1 MPMHG
6 ITFGRGLFETTAGR
20 VEPDSDVHFGL
31 LLIASAA
38 DREGASRDEICALL
52 WPESPADQSR
62 HSLRQALYRLRR
74 LAVPIHLRG
83 TRVVLNGE
91 DTHIDLR
98 RLMQGSAQ
106 REELLAIGTLPFLPG
121 YAPKLGPRFSGWLD
135 ALRDRA
141 NSVRRFALV
150 EAIREA
156 RTQARFRDIHKLARA
171 LLALDP
177 LNETAT
183 LALAEALV
191 MDGSK
196 VEALRMLEEYEDE
209 VGSIS
214 ESLRIPVRTL
224 RRRVSECLDDALLP
238 RRFEVP
244 FVGRDAEFTELRT
257 MFVATRAGRGQCA
270 VITGEA
276 GIGKT
281 RITNELL
288 RLAVLDGAM
297 AVTYSCTSGDAL
309 SPLSSLLTLTQA
321 LLAQPGALG
330 CSQEHLQ
337 YLRRLNTPESNPPV
351 VISGMGAEVAYAQLV
366 YALAELVA
374 AISEEAPLLIFV
386 DDAQRLHAT
395 AWRIFTDLVDR
406 LPDRRVLLVFATRQL
421 PECYATLGI
430 TGSDGRARHLRLKAL
445 AYSESR
451 NYLSAWSDKHGVVLS
466 EEDTHEFA
474 VTAEGNPFYLGE
486 LAGHVGRGGDARQA
500 PASIRGLIELQY
512 AATSRH
518 AQRVLLVISLLQS
531 RASLARVT
539 AVLGIT
545 PSEFVAALE
554 ELELAGLVAA
564 TGVRLRVK
572 HELVADVTVALG
584 TPGVVNFLRARIAG
598 SLEEEAE
605 ETDSVELLS
614 DSLTHWEGV
623 GDAGKVFAVGMRLG
637 DRFYEL
643 GLGSEA
649 HNAYRRADVFAATT
663 IDRKRAT
670 EGQMKASFLSGNTS
684 LCLKHFDEWSQLL
697 DQVAI
702 REPRLDLEFKLLA
715 AEVAVAEV
723 RHPSD
728 CRELLALAALNQLS
742 TQGRLRALAIS
753 AMAADHS
760 YDMAA
765 LSEIR
770 EQLDRLQTS
779 NRTDVYGQL
788 ARMVCL
794 TVFGHSTDVIS
805 AADRFVTRCR
815 GHDDYRFRLMGPR
828 WASSAMRKIGNMER
842 RVELVLE
849 SMDLALRY
857 RLRPHQIHCWE
868 HLCDSYIKMRSVP
881 EAETALAHLANAREG
896 GDTLYAAFY
905 AVNRANL
912 CYLTRDRKAA
922 QAILP
927 ELLPPPPSQTAT
939 SVHAWLAARVG
950 AKIVCAPDTISTDEI
965 NQLLAL
971 QRLGSA
977 IGGQEDRLD
986 ILLEALA
993 IRGNA
998 ETAEVVVLEYA
1009 KHLDRKLGPGAQ
1021 SVLARSRSDHREG
1034 GVAI

>member
-1 MPMHG
+1 MHG

-38 DREGASRDEICALL
+38 DREGASRDEVCALL
-52 WPESPADQSR
+52 WPDSPPDQSR

-83 TRVVLNGE
+83 TRVVLIGE
-91 DTHIDLR
+91 DTHVDLR
-98 RLMQGSAQ
+98 RLVQGSAQ

-121 YAPKLGPRFSGWLD
+121 YTPRLGPRFAAWLD

-141 NSVRRFALV
+141 DSVRRFALV
-150 EAIREA
+150 EAIRDA
-156 RTQARFRDIHKLARA
+156 RAQARFRDIHKLARA

-183 LALAEALV
+183 LGLAEALV

-196 VEALRMLEEYEDE
+196 VEALRMLEAYEEE

-257 MFVATRAGRGQCA
+257 MFVATRVGRGQCA

-297 AVTYSCTSGDAL
+297 AVTYACTSGDAL
-309 SPLSSLLTLTQA
+309 SPLSSLLTLTQS

-337 YLRRLNTPESNPPV
+337 YLRRLNAPEGNPPV
-351 VISGMGAEVAYAQLV
+351 AFNGMGAEVAYAQLV

-374 AISEEAPLLIFV
+374 AISDEGPLLIFV
-386 DDAQRLHAT
+386 DDAQRLHQT
-395 AWRIFTDLVDR
+395 SWRIFTDLVDR

-421 PECYATLGI
+421 PEWYATLGI

-445 AYSESR
+445 PYNESR

-466 EEDTHEFA
+466 EDDTHDFA

-539 AVLGIT
+539 AVLGIS

-564 TGVRLRVK
+564 AGTRLRVK
-572 HELVADVTVALG
+572 HELVADVTVAMG
-584 TPGVVNFLRARIAG
+584 TPGVVSFLRARIAA

-614 DSLTHWEGV
+614 DSLTHWEKV
-623 GDAGKVFAVGMRLG
+623 GESSKVFAVGVRLG
-637 DRFYEL
+637 ECFHKL

-649 HNAYRRADVFAATT
+649 YDAYCRAAVFAATVM
-663 IDRKRAT
+663 DRKRAT
-670 EGQMKASFLSGNTS
+670 EGQMKAAFLSGNTS
-684 LCLKHFDEWSQLL
+684 LSLTHFDDWSGLL
-697 DQVAI
+697 QKAAVQ
-702 REPRLDLEFKLLA
+702 ESGVDLEFKLLA
-715 AEVAVAEV
+715 AEVAVVAV
-723 RHPSD
+723 DRPSD
-728 CRELLALAALNQLS
+728 YKALLTMASLNDLPVEA
-742 TQGRLRALAIS
+742 RLRALAIC
-753 AMAADHS
+753 AMTADHS
-760 YDMAA
+760 FDTVT
-765 LSEIR
+765 LR
-770 EQLDRLQTS
+770 KVQEQLDFLHNVS
-779 NRTDVYGQL
+779 EGDAYGHL
-788 ARMVCL
+788 ARLVCL
-794 TVFGHSTDVIS
+794 TVFGHADEIVS
-805 AADRFVTRCR
+805 AADHFLHTCR
-815 GHDDYRFRLMGPR
+815 RHDDLRFRLMGPR
-828 WASSAMRKIGNMER
+828 WAASAMRRVGNMER
-842 RVELVLE
+842 RIELIHE
-849 SMDLALRY
+849 SMGHALRY
-857 RLRPHQIHCWE
+857 RLRPHQLFCWE
-868 HLCDSYIKMRSVP
+868 HLCDTYALLGQIP
-881 EAETALAHLANAREG
+881 EAEEALQHLEAACSQG
-896 GDTLYAAFY
+896 GPLFLAYYAS
-905 AVNRANL
+905 NRA
-912 CYLTRDRKAA
+912 YLAYITRDVKSAKA
-922 QAILP
+922 
-927 ELLPPPPSQTAT
+927 LLPILLETTPLQAPTA
-939 SVHAWLAARVG
+939 VHAWLSSRV
-950 AKIVCAPDTISTDEI
+950 AVKLVCAPNTILPSEVEE
-965 NQLLAL
+965 LLSL
-971 QRLGSA
+971 QRLGSGIA
-977 IGGQEDRLD
+977 GHEDRLN
-986 ILLEALA
+986 ILLEALVLQ
-993 IRGNA
+993 GSA
-998 ETAEVVVLEYA
+998 ETADALAKEYA
-1009 KHLDRKLGPGAQ
+1009 ERTVRRLGLGAAGLLKRLLRLPPQ
-1021 SVLARSRSDHREG
+1021 VHACFE
-1034 GVAI
+1034 